1 MLVDFSGFETAFPV
15 WQERV
20 PFDWN
25 KPKQKWFNEP
35 MWSHIDTDFWRF
47 SHVGQSIHGR
57 FNHTCFLF
65 SPKLPKELVPTSEKK
80 KTWCREIVYVF
91 SHPKSPWLPYL
102 QISQRGIYA
111 TGWPSPFWVT
121 VPVSW
126 KSFWKLFGSK
136 PWKVEEGN
144 QVSWGR

>member
-80 KTWCREIVYVF
+80 KPGVEKLYMFFPIRN
-91 SHPKSPWLPYL
+91 HHDSPTYRFLKEAFTPL
-102 QISQRGIYA
+102 GDRPHF
-111 TGWPSPFWVT
+111 GWRFRSPGNR
-121 VPVSW
+121 
-126 KSFWKLFGSK
+126 FGSFSAQSHEK
-136 PWKVEEGN
+136 LRKVT
-144 QVSWGR
+144 R